1 MADYLFAVGS
11 NSFNIKEESIDN
23 MRRALLIYDES
34 YVSDKGE
41 AFIGSYDMNVSD
53 TINVVI
59 DKRTNR
65 VIGSYETDYLSLE
78 DCIEE
83 NGDTIEEDLQELS
96 IPSEEEYNVEDF
108 TEVPLTEFIQENLLE
123 GEHVFIKEAG
133 NEKLR
138 YIGACGLLITK
149 TLIKWL
155 NLDFIAS
162 EYLSKEGLKP

>member
-59 DKRTNR
+59 DKRTGR

-83 NGDTIEEDLQELS
+83 NGDTIEEDLKELS

-123 GEHVFIKEAG
+123 GEYVFIKEAG

-162 EYLSKEGLKP
+162 GYLEKEGLKP

>member
-1 MADYLFAVGS
+1 MADYLFAVAS
-11 NSFNIKEESIDN
+11 NSFNIKEESISN

-41 AFIGSYDMNVSD
+41 AFIGSYDMSLSD

-59 DKRTNR
+59 DKRTGK

-83 NGDTIEEDLQELS
+83 NGYTIEEDLEELG
-96 IPSEEEYNVEDF
+96 IPSGEEYNVEDF
-108 TEVPLTEFIQENLLE
+108 TEVPLTQFIQENLLD
-123 GEHVFIKEAG
+123 GEYVFIKEAG
-133 NEKLR
+133 HEKLR
-138 YIGACGLLITK
+138 YVGACGLLITK

-155 NLDFIAS
+155 NLDFIAAGH
-162 EYLSKEGLKP
+162 LSKEGLKP

>member
-11 NSFNIKEESIDN
+11 NSFRIKEESISN

-41 AFIGSYDMNVSD
+41 AFIGSYDMSLSD

-59 DKRTNR
+59 DKRTGK

-83 NGDTIEEDLQELS
+83 NGYTIEENLQELG
-96 IPSEEEYNVEDF
+96 IPSGEEYNVEDF
-108 TEVPLTEFIQENLLE
+108 TEVPLIKFIQENLLK
-123 GEHVFIKEAG
+123 GEYVFIKEAG
-133 NEKLR
+133 HEKLR
-138 YIGACGLLITK
+138 YVGGCGLLITK
-149 TLIKWL
+149 KSEQWI
-155 NLDFIAS
+155 NLDRIA
-162 EYLSKEGLKP
+162 EELLEKEGLKP